1 MNIWRDRTMSETT
14 IKRLCM
20 FGAGIICAV
29 VWRFYGVQMALGL
42 LISFIFIQFTYGVI
56 NDKDKT
62 RK

>member
-1 MNIWRDRTMSETT
+1 MSETT